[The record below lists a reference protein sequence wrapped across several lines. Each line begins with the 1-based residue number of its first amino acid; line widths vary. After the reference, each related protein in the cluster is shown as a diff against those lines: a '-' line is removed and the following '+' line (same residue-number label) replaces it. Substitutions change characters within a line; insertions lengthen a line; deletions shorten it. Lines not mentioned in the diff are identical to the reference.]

1 MAGGLDPRPAR
12 TGPVPGVVITF
23 EELRAVGSDASVRIH
38 GAGDPFDLW
47 FRVRGARPQMEPE
60 ALVSAVLPVAMGL
73 GEDIDL
79 GGLRLDPAFAAGTG
93 TWQEA
98 FATWYPDR
106 LRPVDL
112 GSHRSRRGGNRAA
125 GVGCF
130 FTGGVDSFHSV
141 LANRERLTH
150 LVFVHG
156 FDVPLEGLPALRAD
170 VTEHVQAAALELGLS
185 LIEVE
190 TNLHDFSDTRQSPW
204 GTTYHGVALA
214 TVAHLL
220 SGVLGEVLIGATHA
234 YADLFP
240 YGSHPL
246 TDPLLSSSGLRL
258 VHHGCEADR
267 VEKVI
272 ACAASPVALRH
283 LRVCWE
289 NRDGT
294 YNCGTCK
301 KCLRT
306 MIALEIAGNLEG
318 CATLPHVIGLDQ
330 VRALPLGD
338 VNTLARHAELIA
350 HLRALGTQPEL
361 LEACEDVVR
370 TYDPAEMRWDPR
382 DWTSALPLLWD

>member
-1 MAGGLDPRPAR
+1 
-12 TGPVPGVVITF
+12 VITF
-23 EELRAVGSDASVRIH
+23 EALRSDRSDASVRIH
-38 GAGDPFDLW
+38 GTGDPFDLW
-47 FRVRGARPQMEPE
+47 FRVHGARPQLEAE
-60 ALVSAVLPVAMGL
+60 ALVSLTLPVAMAQ

-79 GGLRLDPAFAAGTG
+79 GGLRLDPAFESGSA
-93 TWQEA
+93 TWQDA

-106 LRPVDL
+106 LRPVAVQ
-112 GSHRSRRGGNRAA
+112 GARTRRGRSRPS

-170 VTEHVQAAALELGLS
+170 VTEHVRAAALELGLP

-214 TVAHLL
+214 AVAHLL
-220 SGVLGEVLIGATHA
+220 AGVLGEAVIGATHA
-234 YADLFP
+234 FADLFP

-246 TDPLLSSSGLRL
+246 TDPLLSSAGLRL

-318 CATLPHVIGLDQ
+318 CATLPHTIDLED

-350 HLRALGTQPEL
+350 HLRSRGTDPRL
-361 LEACEDVVR
+361 LEACETVIRD
-370 TYDPAEMRWDPR
+370 YSPEAMKWGAG
-382 DWTSALPLLWD
+382 DWTAVLPLLWR